1 MLPKVSALQIQQ
13 ISRKQDTSMHAATML
28 ESKDVVHNPQ
38 LTAYWKKQQQDAY
51 YGNLNLAAQSAD
63 ATKFQADMWSSVAK
77 DPTKFKDYDQLD
89 QTNKM
94 YENSSVATLKKMGLN
109 TALPDAQL
117 MPILQRT
124 LISMC

>member
-1 MLPKVSALQIQQ
+1 MSIKMADASKGIRPADSADFQ
-13 ISRKQDTSMHAATML
+13 KGYDTFMHAATML

-89 QTNKM
+89 QTT
-94 YENSSVATLKKMGLN
+94 E
-109 TALPDAQL
+109 
-117 MPILQRT
+117 
-124 LISMC
+124 